1 MLKLG
6 VEADILVGRG
16 CWCNFGGAQANWISD
31 KSQGA
36 WGSREPGAGVSFALS
51 DDFRGSP
58 DFFLGDRDMEFVRAS
73 AAAARAWRCDSN
85 RSHDNMTTG
94 FS

>member
-36 WGSREPGAGVSFALS
+36 WG
-51 DDFRGSP
+51 
-58 DFFLGDRDMEFVRAS
+58 
-73 AAAARAWRCDSN
+73 RCEL
-85 RSHDNMTTG
+85 R
-94 FS
+94 FE